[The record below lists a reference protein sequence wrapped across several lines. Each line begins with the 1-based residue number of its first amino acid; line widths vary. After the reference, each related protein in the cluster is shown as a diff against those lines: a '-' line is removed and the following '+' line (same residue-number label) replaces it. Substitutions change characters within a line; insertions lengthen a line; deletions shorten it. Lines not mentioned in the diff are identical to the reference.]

1 MRTAPTSRTID
12 SSFGKMPTT
21 SARRLTSLFSPSR
34 EFLEPGPQLI
44 GDVPP
49 DLARDLAVGLDESL
63 ADGGG
68 DNRLLRLW
76 HVGQRIAHEVHA
88 TALPCRADDPLDG
101 GLQPFVRV
109 RDHKLD
115 AAQAASGQA
124 LQEVR
129 PEGLGF
135 RRAR

>member
-1 MRTAPTSRTID
+1 MQLGSMLRGEGHVGEHVMLGLVHQPT
-12 SSFGKMPTT
+12 
-21 SARRLTSLFSPSR
+21 

-44 GDVPP
+44 GDVSP
-49 DLARDLAVGLDESL
+49 DLARGLAIGLDEGL

-109 RDHKLD
+109 RDHELD

-124 LQEVR
+124 L
-129 PEGLGF
+129 
-135 RRAR
+135 

>member
-1 MRTAPTSRTID
+1 MLCGEGHVGEHVMLGLVHQPA
-12 SSFGKMPTT
+12 
-21 SARRLTSLFSPSR
+21 

-49 DLARDLAVGLDESL
+49 DLTRRLAVGLDEGL

-88 TALPCRADDPLDG
+88 GAVEEVASLIAYVSN
-101 GLQPFVRV
+101 VRSGRSTRRSTR
-109 RDHKLD
+109 RDRGPP
-115 AAQAASGQA
+115 QRSIER
-124 LQEVR
+124 QETQ
-129 PEGLGF
+129 
-135 RRAR
+135 